1 MFFNTDPGNLF
12 TDVNL
17 RFLFRKAGINVLK
30 WYNASAVLSE
40 TREKFPSIVMSLSQ
54 RSWERKTPSYE
65 TSVRCADSEETLT

>member
-17 RFLFRKAGINVLK
+17 RFLFHKAGINVLK

-40 TREKFPSIVMSLSQ
+40 TLREIPLHCDV
-54 RSWERKTPSYE
+54 T
-65 TSVRCADSEETLT
+65 